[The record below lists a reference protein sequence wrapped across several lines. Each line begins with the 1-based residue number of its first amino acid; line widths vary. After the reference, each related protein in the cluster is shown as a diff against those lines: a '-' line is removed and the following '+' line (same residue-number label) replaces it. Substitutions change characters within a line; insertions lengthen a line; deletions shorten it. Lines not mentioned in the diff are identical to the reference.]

1 MKMNYK
7 NKLKHLPQFKGSNRA
22 IKRLLVVV
30 LISFLV
36 NISTYAKIGPF
47 LDIIGA
53 SSICPEV
60 QYYYTFD
67 YIGRGDGC
75 SGGAATWTVTGGS
88 IIGSS
93 TSYGVNVVWNLNATS
108 RSLGVTVEV
117 VGTMCIKNK
126 EIDNHSVTSKIPNVL
141 PVVTAAPTFSL
152 GTNNLCPDDMVS
164 LTIPGTVDATLQY
177 VWQRKIGSGAWAT
190 FTTTNGLSASYTV
203 PRVSSTIFP
212 VDLQFRTY
220 TRYKACT
227 NIRSTGYSGTVSGF
241 INPPRPVINFGTN
254 SPPTCP
260 GGGDGSIPITI
271 NGEDTQYEFTICR
284 TVPSGDPV
292 ICYNWVS
299 VVRSVSDWFNV
310 VYDIDNTI
318 DALQQTNGVDGAT
331 LKLSIKSGDYTIY
344 VEPHSATSL
353 CGADFNTN
361 VLPALPLSTSAV
373 PKKNLTC
380 IGGSDGEIEVTTSY
394 GLGPYSYEANTG
406 PNFLG
411 TSYTSTSNIIGG
423 LPLGTYYIRVTDAC
437 AQTADYGGATP
448 IGVGIIDPMN
458 GFSISTATGL
468 DIQCTTEVI
477 STGSATVTVQK
488 ASGNIV
494 YELLNSGGSAAETS
508 AATTN
513 TTHVFSTSH
522 PTGNYTVRATDGNGC
537 NAVPVP
543 VVIDQPVAL
552 DLAYTSIDILCKG
565 AGNGSITITGS
576 GGSGNY
582 EYSINGGTN
591 WQVSGSFPSLLPAS
605 AYSLA
610 VRDADVNNPYP
621 VCNYTLAPDVEI
633 TEPTT
638 SVSIDSVRVTQT
650 IDCHYD
656 STGGFRV
663 FVTGG
668 TGGYT
673 FVLQEGISPAVIG
686 TGPSSFEFTGRYA
699 ANYTITVYDGAGT
712 TFGCTTSTTFELT
725 EPPLLG
731 IATATPKVY
740 IGGNHI
746 SCNGLNDG
754 EITVTT
760 QGGTYPHD
768 VAIDGAVKTIT
779 TPGGSVLYTGLSA
792 GTYTILV
799 DDANLCPYSE
809 DITLTEPAILQLDQT
824 TLLTYAGGWN
834 ISCKDATD
842 GEVTVTTLG
851 GILPHTVTVN
861 GMNQEINTITPS
873 VTFTNLPVGN
883 YTVALTDA
891 NGCTDSRAITLTEPD
906 LFEVTTIDIPSYFG
920 GNHVKCNGDGD
931 ATTTISTIGGTY
943 PHQVTANGVTE
954 QINSTLE
961 SASFINLGAGT
972 YPVNIVDANFCT
984 NTSSFTVTEPDVLQL
999 DNTATVIMQPLCFG
1013 DKTASMTLQ
1022 AQGGVM
1028 IAGTHYHYEID
1039 HQNVPPDLP
1048 FVFPV
1053 HQELDGINVTFNSL
1067 IAGEY
1072 LVSVYDHFGCMYQET
1087 IQMTTVNQ
1095 LVIDVQNTDIT
1106 CKGEANGTAT
1116 ITMTGGTAPYTVIW
1130 QNALREAIETD
1141 VVNSGEAALLENQ
1154 GEGLYYLRII
1164 DDSGCEYYQ
1173 AGLNFSI
1180 EGPAQALTLTTN
1192 KGDITCYGDNNGLV
1206 QLQATGGWQEQPYVF
1221 GTDKSNLGINKT
1233 FYENLTPGTY
1243 RYYVRDSRGCIDSLD
1258 VTIIEPA
1265 LLTLSTSS
1273 VTMISCFGGSD
1284 GNIILSPQG
1293 GRPPYAYTIDGT
1305 NYQAIPD
1312 FNNLTQGNYTLQ
1324 VQDSSGCMAS
1334 TTVTLTEPSPL
1345 QASVTN
1351 IINTICGENG
1361 GSAAAQVS
1369 GGTAPYTYR
1378 WHDSGN
1384 TLLSTTENIATLF
1397 SGSYYLEVEDNQGCI
1412 ETVAF
1417 EIINTNDIII
1427 EVSMITPVSCY
1438 GGNDGAIDITI
1449 VESTPPITISWS
1461 NGAGTE
1467 DITGL
1472 LAGTYTI
1479 TVSDLVGCEVTETIT
1494 ITSPEPLSIT
1504 TAINQSPTCYAGCDG
1519 AITVAG
1525 TGGVAPYTYKWI
1537 EDGEATSS
1545 ITNKCAG
1552 TYTVEVTDANGCV
1565 YQAPI
1570 TIEETAPIEIGLGG
1584 SSTICEGQA
1593 VALDAGAWASYE
1605 WRLDTLFS
1613 TSRTVTLMQGGVYSL
1628 TVTDT
1633 DGCEGSESFEV
1644 IISNDLLN
1652 ADFLMASEGI
1662 VGDTIVCIDV
1672 SWPLVDQISWQYEKT
1687 AFTTVREEGA
1697 YKELKLLKAGT
1708 YSVMMSATLGGCYDE
1723 QSYEIV
1729 VAQASGRQSEDN
1741 GLGHQKTG
1749 IKEYTIYPNPSSGI
1763 FRADIELYEV
1773 GEIKLMMLNLVGSQS
1788 VYEYKGQG
1796 ESSYQINVELSTLPQ
1811 GVYLLSLETA
1821 QETKVLRVFVE

>member
-1 MKMNYK
+1 MRVF
-7 NKLKHLPQFKGSNRA
+7 LTISLFL
-22 IKRLLVVV
+22 LLVVSNLSFGQDYRVSYNSTQTGAPADAV
-30 LISFLV
+30 LTIQ
-36 NISTYAKIGPF
+36 A
-47 LDIIGA
+47 
-53 SSICPEV
+53 
-60 QYYYTFD
+60 
-67 YIGRGDGC
+67 
-75 SGGAATWTVTGGS
+75 
-88 IIGSS
+88 
-93 TSYGVNVVWNLNATS
+93 VNVVTS
-108 RSLGVTVEV
+108 TNTYSASMSGGYNVSGTPTSIFINYKVVFGSGFSCCFTVNGSTSIPLTVTNCTWVTNSVSLAGYNYDFNINVIGISAAKVEIAGYKTAYCADEMIVLQAPCFVKPNFNWYVSENGTSGWQLISNTAAVDQLTIGINDIYGTFSTLPKFGTPRYIRVLGVGYSNPSSSITFYPAAPTVTL
-117 VGTMCIKNK
+117 GTHSRPTCPSGSDGKIAIASLNGEASTYDFTLCKMEPCTAADAGSILLGGSYYCPPVLCTNFTINQSAAIWLSSGY
-126 EIDNHSVTSKIPNVL
+126 EITSTDASIAAGWHELTIESSSSTDLCFTRQYIEVL
-141 PVVTAAPTFSL
+141 PAPTLSVTAAT
-152 GTNNLCPDDMVS
+152 GNS
-164 LTIPGTVDATLQY
+164 LTCL
-177 VWQRKIGSGAWAT
+177 R
-190 FTTTNGLSASYTV
+190 
-203 PRVSSTIFP
+203 
-212 VDLQFRTY
+212 
-220 TRYKACT
+220 
-227 NIRSTGYSGTVSGF
+227 
-241 INPPRPVINFGTN
+241 
-254 SPPTCP
+254 
-260 GGGDGSIPITI
+260 
-271 NGEDTQYEFTICR
+271 
-284 TVPSGDPV
+284 
-292 ICYNWVS
+292 
-299 VVRSVSDWFNV
+299 
-310 VYDIDNTI
+310 
-318 DALQQTNGVDGAT
+318 
-331 LKLSIKSGDYTIY
+331 
-344 VEPHSATSL
+344 
-353 CGADFNTN
+353 
-361 VLPALPLSTSAV
+361 
-373 PKKNLTC
+373 
-380 IGGSDGEIEVTTSY
+380 GSDGEITVTTSN
-394 GLGPYSYEANTG
+394 GLASFGYEANTASD
-406 PNFLG
+406 FTG
-411 TSYTSTSNIIGG
+411 TSYTSASNVISG
-423 LPLGTYYIRVTDAC
+423 LPLGTYYVRASDSC
-437 AQTADYGGATP
+437 LPSQTANYGGTTP
-448 IGVGIIDPMN
+448 IGVGVTNPVA
-458 GFSISTATGL
+458 GF
-468 DIQCTTEVI
+468 VI
-477 STGSATVTVQK
+477 STSTTGLNTLCNGASSGTVRVVV
-488 ASGNIV
+488 A
-494 YELLNSGGSAAETS
+494 NSGGTNVSYELWND
-508 AATTN
+508 TN
-513 TTHVFSTSH
+513 TTRLDGPDVTTSATYTFPRVH
-522 PTGNYTVRATDGNGC
+522 PSGNYTVRATSSLGC
-537 NAVPVP
+537 LSTKSVAIGE
-543 VVIDQPVAL
+543 VIAL
-552 DLAYTSIDILCKG
+552 GMSAPTVSPILCRG
-565 AGNGSITITGS
+565 ANSGSITINATG
-576 GGSGNY
+576 GNGTY
-582 EYSINGGTN
+582 RYSKNGGTS
-591 WQVSGSFPSLLPAS
+591 WSPTTSSTSYTFPSLAPGFYTLS
-605 AYSLA
+605 IN
-610 VRDADVNNPYP
+610 DP
-621 VCNYTLAPDVEI
+621 VGGTGCNYTLAPAVEI
-633 TEPTT
+633 TEPGT
-638 SVSIDSVRVTQT
+638 SVSITGVLVTKSL
-650 IDCHYD
+650 DCFGNSD
-656 STGGFRV
+656 GKIMVSAI
-663 FVTGG
+663 GG
-668 TGGYT
+668 TPGIFGYT
-673 FVLQEGISPAVIG
+673 FELWDGGSQVESGLGS
-686 TGPSSFEFTGRYA
+686 SSFEFTNRYA
-699 ANYTITVYDGAGT
+699 ANYTIVVNDGNGD
-712 TFGCTTSTTFELT
+712 TFGCTTSTPFELT
-725 EPPLLG
+725 QPPLLG

-754 EITVTT
+754 EIEVTT

-768 VAIDGAVKTIT
+768 VDINGAVKTIT
-779 TPGGSVLYTGLSA
+779 IPGGSVLYTGLSA

-1324 VQDSSGCMAS
+1324 VQDSSGCRTS

-1729 VAQASGRQSEDN
+1729 VEQASGRQSEDN

-1796 ESSYQINVELSTLPQ
+1796 ESSYQINVELSAIPQ